1 MKTIKFCLQ
10 AIVLIGMVTSCSDDT
25 YTTISEQKSIGN
37 EPKAIY
43 ETAYTQQQLANWE
56 KTGSP
61 YLENELDNSSNTLI
75 DPTLASTA
83 GVFKPLL
90 PESQTRAFGV
100 NPEQNRFWSMIRLI
114 IGNVEDYD
122 EAPLR
127 SCVIKAISEIEKHTN
142 IRFYNAIDDPVT
154 DPNYGFVYPNVRIQM
169 APLGQ
174 FGSSYVGRI
183 GGEQYINIPWDM
195 KNNFSKYNTKG
206 VVGFIMHALCNA
218 AGMYNEQ
225 QRYDRDTFINIYY
238 NNIQSANKFHFD
250 KITQNYFA
258 RGSFDWNSITLAS
271 SYDFSV
277 NGAMTISDKSNNELP
292 INTELSNLDRMF
304 LNYFYLPYKART
316 DAYRELDDVVY
327 DGNNRELTPSEIQEL
342 ERYLN
347 NGAYKPSTGEMIQK
361 PW

>member
-1 MKTIKFCLQ
+1 MKNIKFYLQ
-10 AIVLIGMVTSCSDDT
+10 AIVVIGLISSCSDDT
-25 YTTISEQKSIGN
+25 YTTTEQKSIVN

-43 ETAYTQQQLANWE
+43 ETVYTQQQLANWE

-75 DPTLASTA
+75 DPTLAPTA

-100 NPEQNRFWSMIRLI
+100 NPQQNRFWTMIRLI
-114 IGNVEDYD
+114 IGNIEDYD

-127 SCVIKAISEIEKHTN
+127 SCVIKAISEIEKQTN

-154 DPNYGFVYPNVRIQM
+154 DPIYGFAYPNVRIQM

-174 FGSSYVGRI
+174 SGSSDVGRHSLYYQHLNFI
-183 GGEQYINIPWDM
+183 DM
-195 KNNFSKYNTKG
+195 KNNFNNYRIDG
-206 VVGFIMHALCNA
+206 VVGFIKHALCNV

-225 QRYDRDTFINIYY
+225 QRYDRDTYINVYT
-238 NNIQSANKFHFD
+238 NNIQPANRFHFD
-250 KITQNYFA
+250 KITQNYYA

-271 SYDFSV
+271 SYDFST
-277 NGAMTISDKSNNELP
+277 NGAKTITDKSDNELP
-292 INTELSNLDRMF
+292 VNTELSDLDRMF
-304 LNYFYLPYKART
+304 INYFYLPYKART
-316 DAYRELDDVVY
+316 DVYRELDDVVF
-327 DGNNRELTPSEIQEL
+327 DGNNRQLTPSEIQEL

-347 NGAYKPSTGEMIQK
+347 NGAYKPSTGGMSQK